1 MMSAVNHLKAVE
13 HLKEIVITA
22 LEAVKG
28 HDIQILDV
36 RNLTDIA
43 DYMVIASG
51 TSNRQVK
58 ALADEVVEKCKA
70 AGYRPLGVE
79 GELHGEWVLV
89 DMGDV
94 VTHIMLPQVRA
105 FYNLEKLW
113 NVPPFQAAK
122 KQ

>member
-1 MMSAVNHLKAVE
+1 MMSAAD
-13 HLKEIVITA
+13 LKEVVVTA
-22 LEAVKG
+22 LEAIKG
-28 HDIQILDV
+28 HNIQVLDV
-36 RNLTDIA
+36 RNLTDVA

-58 ALADEVVEKCKA
+58 ALAKEVIEQCKV

-79 GELHGEWVLV
+79 GELHGEWILV
-89 DMGDV
+89 DIGDV

-113 NVPPFQAAK
+113 NVPPPQAIK
-122 KQ
+122 EQ